1 MQKSELFL
9 TVTWGKINNN
19 CRAMPKKEKMPEME
33 KKIQWQGAEGFK
45 EMKQVTTTIF

>member
-1 MQKSELFL
+1 
-9 TVTWGKINNN
+9 
-19 CRAMPKKEKMPEME
+19 MPKKEKMPEME